1 MIPQLLT
8 RNPDAL
14 VTIIIPIAHSIPS
27 QRELGRYGL
36 ERDER
41 IKIIHYGDEDEVQ
54 KEFAVTGM
62 EELGKFM
69 TMLQDGVVELYPK
82 ILKCAPIY
90 DPLLKRHIAL
100 HPTPPTLAFLDIS
113 VACTRGVL
121 VCHEYNQKLGFNTK
135 LVILFP
141 LGSEHASW
149 MFLKPS
155 DPKQLTYKERM
166 NRILDAPLDDR
177 EKVYN
182 KMLGEN
188 QDYIELPGYP
198 PFYVWEG
205 QPTQPDH
212 FIQILHP
219 VYESLPYIEAMV
231 HAWPGYLGKVYQEE
245 MKKQGHK
252 VLFTG
257 PLLPKQIDDKSK
269 RL

>member
-82 ILKCAPIY
+82 ILK
-90 DPLLKRHIAL
+90 
-100 HPTPPTLAFLDIS
+100 
-113 VACTRGVL
+113 
-121 VCHEYNQKLGFNTK
+121 
-135 LVILFP
+135 
-141 LGSEHASW
+141 
-149 MFLKPS
+149 
-155 DPKQLTYKERM
+155 
-166 NRILDAPLDDR
+166 
-177 EKVYN
+177 
-182 KMLGEN
+182 MLGEN

-198 PFYVWEG
+198 PFCESILDTRDVDQVWISSSLSQSHKVGYE
-205 QPTQPDH
+205 
-212 FIQILHP
+212 FIQIRNGP
-219 VYESLPYIEAMV
+219 NI
-231 HAWPGYLGKVYQEE
+231 GKVTARTPNTVVEGTNE
-245 MKKQGHK
+245 AIEKEFMDVFGNLNNDFGDEIRRN
-252 VLFTG
+252 VERVG
-257 PLLPKQIDDKSK
+257 DEVDDDEIAREGWKEIMG
-269 RL
+269 L